1 MAYANAYKRGREE
14 GRAATGVS
22 GECRSEH
29 EQSPGGPSAHCA
41 RASGPRDARSSVE
54 FVKTRSTPLYIFP
67 ISSVFVRRGS
77 SSQDPGSGSEYFA
90 PHGAHHPTRAD

>member
-29 EQSPGGPSAHCA
+29 EQSRGPSA
-41 RASGPRDARSSVE
+41 RSGPRDARSSVE

>member
-29 EQSPGGPSAHCA
+29 EQSGRGPSA
-41 RASGPRDARSSVE
+41 RSGPRDARSSVE

>member
-29 EQSPGGPSAHCA
+29 ELSRGPSA
-41 RASGPRDARSSVE
+41 RSGPRDARSSVE